1 LEVNFLDELLQEV
14 DLKEEEQTEAYFDLL
29 LLKIKRLTKQIKYYL
44 HNINIISSQFIITIT
59 VFK

>member
-29 LLKIKRLTKQIKYYL
+29 LLKIKQLTKQIKYYL